1 MLIAFTADARGP
13 VWHGRLHRAG
23 EQIPVIDATCT
34 ALQHI
39 AAGSAAGFPLSTV
52 SFSLCFT
59 VIASGGQAGRA
70 TGDDLVSG
78 LVGWVDFRQDLSREE
93 SVIQGMTDSMQNR
106 GPDGKGTWV
115 SRSAVLGHR
124 DLATSPVHG
133 EQPLE
138 FRVGE
143 SSVTVTV
150 AGSIYNRR
158 DLAADIEG
166 AGGTLRN
173 QADAEL
179 FLQAYLLWGNRFV
192 ERVNGVFG
200 FAIWDGRTQRV
211 VLGRDRVGIK
221 PLYYYEYAG
230 GIVFASVPK
239 GIMANPRFTA
249 RLDPH
254 ALPIA
259 LQPRLALPGE
269 TPLAGL
275 REVPP
280 GHVLTYTESGLTRDR
295 YWQLT
300 SEPHSDS
307 FDETAHHVR
316 ELLEDA
322 VGRQMTTDGS
332 LGAMLSGGV
341 DSTSVAALAMARL
354 RGIAPGR
361 ALDTYCVQFESDPA
375 HFVATELR
383 PDVDAPY
390 AAAAAEFM
398 GTRHHT
404 LTATVEDLLDA
415 IPATRRARDLPGWG
429 QFDASMYLLFRE
441 IQGNSA
447 VALTGEAADEVF
459 GGYPYFSKQDVIER
473 QDFPWLGDG
482 PKLSRYLSPE
492 LTSLVNPEED
502 ERARYSQLISQ
513 VPRLP
518 GEDAEDA
525 RMREIFYLGL
535 SGPLSVILDRKER
548 MSASVGLDVRVPF
561 CDHRLLEYVWNVPWS
576 MKSQG
581 GVKGLL
587 KAAMADVLPPST
599 VNRKKSAYPHVQNP
613 TYDQTLIRA
622 ATWIVNNSA
631 SPLAEMFDAARL
643 NRLIGQ
649 ISNNAVKAEL
659 PGGSNQAALLIQ
671 LVELHKWVD
680 EYGVSLP

>member
-1 MLIAFTADARGP
+1 MCAVPCGKVVFIAPGELIPAIDVTAPLFSTPLLP
-13 VWHGRLHRAG
+13 VTQPDSFFRQL
-23 EQIPVIDATCT
+23 D
-34 ALQHI
+34 
-39 AAGSAAGFPLSTV
+39 FPL
-52 SFSLCFT
+52 CFA
-59 VIASGGQAGRA
+59 VNDCSGRAGRA

-78 LVGWVDFRQDLSREE
+78 LVGWVDFRQDLSREGD
-93 SVIQGMTDSMQNR
+93 VIQGMTDSIQSR
-106 GPDGKGTWV
+106 GPDTNGTWI
-115 SRSAVLGHR
+115 SENAALGHCGL
-124 DLATSPVHG
+124 DASPVHG
-133 EQPLE
+133 AQPLE

-143 SSVTVTV
+143 TSVTVTV
-150 AGSIYNRR
+150 AGSVYNPRE
-158 DLAADIEG
+158 LAAEIEG
-166 AGGTLRN
+166 AGGKLRS
-173 QADAEL
+173 QDAAEL
-179 FLQAYLLWGNRFV
+179 FLKAYLLWGHRFV

-200 FAIWDGRTQRV
+200 FAIWDGRTQRI

-249 RLDPH
+249 RLDPE
-254 ALPIA
+254 ALPVA

-269 TPLAGL
+269 TPLVGL

-280 GHVLTYTESGLTRDR
+280 GHVLTFTESGLTRDC

-307 FDETAHHVR
+307 FDETARRVR
-316 ELLEDA
+316 DLLDDT

-341 DSTSVAALAMARL
+341 DSTSVAALAMGRL
-354 RGIAPGR
+354 RGIEPGR

-404 LTATVEDLLDA
+404 LTAAVEDLLDV

-441 IQGNSA
+441 IRRNSA

-459 GGYPYFSKQDVIER
+459 GGYPYFFKRDVVER
-473 QDFPWLGDG
+473 QAFPWLGDG
-482 PKLSRYLSPE
+482 PKLSRYLAPE
-492 LTSLVNPEED
+492 VTALVNPEED
-502 ERARYSQLISQ
+502 EHARYSQLISQ

-518 GEDAEDA
+518 GEDAENA

-548 MSASVGLDVRVPF
+548 MSSAVGLDVRVPF
-561 CDHRLLEYVWNVPWS
+561 CDHRLLQYVWNVPWTV
-576 MKSQG
+576 KSQG

-613 TYDQTLIRA
+613 SYDQTLIAA
-622 ATWIVNNSA
+622 ATRIANDRS
-631 SPLAEMFDAARL
+631 SPLAELFDTPRL
-643 NRLIGQ
+643 NGLIDE
-649 ISNNAVKAEL
+649 ISSNAVNVEL

-671 LVELHKWVD
+671 LVELHEWVD